1 MQPGTVVRIFAAIA
15 GYQKYH
21 LCLSVADD
29 NAAAKFLFI
38 NSDPRFDDTLAVDND
53 RVPCIPPNDTGKS
66 CFSFSMVPRYSA
78 HQLGALGAIEM
89 GEIDLQ
95 LASELRTFADTVRS
109 LAKNDMDVVK
119 AGLDAIILRLT
130 PA

>member
-1 MQPGTVVRIFAAIA
+1 
-15 GYQKYH
+15 
-21 LCLSVADD
+21 
-29 NAAAKFLFI
+29 
-38 NSDPRFDDTLAVDND
+38 
-53 RVPCIPPNDTGKS
+53 
-66 CFSFSMVPRYSA
+66 
-78 HQLGALGAIEM
+78 M